1 MVEKMFSLNGRTLL
15 AKVAENWPAK
25 VISIAMA
32 IVLFVFHRMSLLEER
47 FFSVLLSIE
56 TDTQLTPASP
66 YPRMIKVTLR
76 GDANTIYPILEED
89 IQAYIDLNKYTEP
102 GTYRAPVQIHKKGT
116 ALRAEA
122 LEIFVDPLEVVLI
135 LDERLSKTVPIKAK
149 FRGAVEMG
157 YELSE
162 YTLDPAHV
170 VIDGPMGLLKDISDL
185 STDFIELTGRSVDF
199 SATVRILNDEPLI
212 VIRGNG
218 LTEFHGTIR
227 EQLRIQNIEDI
238 PIRMNG
244 LDEQFSGELEI
255 TIGSARIEGGQT
267 IFDKLKAQD
276 VGLYVDCSSIN
287 NEGDFLLPVF
297 VFFPTMF
304 TLIRHDPQN
313 VLIHIRREK
322 PRIIGSGGS

>member
-1 MVEKMFSLNGRTLL
+1 MFSLNGRILL
-15 AKVAENWPAK
+15 AKVVENWPAK

-47 FFSVLLSIE
+47 FFSVPLSIE
-56 TDTQLTPASP
+56 TDTRLIPASP
-66 YPRMIKVTLR
+66 YPGMIRITLR

-122 LEIFVDPLEVVLI
+122 LEIIVDPLEVVLI
-135 LDERLSKTVPIKAK
+135 LDERLSKTVPIKAN
-149 FRGAVEMG
+149 FRGTLEMG
-157 YELSE
+157 YEMGE

-170 VIDGPMGLLKDISDL
+170 VIDGPMGLLRDISEL
-185 STDFIELTGRSVDF
+185 STDVIELTGRSVDF
-199 SATVRILNDEPLI
+199 STTVRILNDEPLI

-218 LTEFHGTIR
+218 LIDFHGTIR

-238 PIRMNG
+238 PIKING

-255 TIGSARIEGGQT
+255 TTGSVRIEGGQT
-267 IFDKLKAQD
+267 MFDKLKAQD
-276 VGLYVDCSSIN
+276 VGLYVDCFSIN
-287 NEGDFLLPVF
+287 DQGDFLLPVLAL
-297 VFFPTMF
+297 FPTMF
-304 TLIRHDPQN
+304 TLIRHDPKN
-313 VLIHIRREK
+313 VLIHIRRLP
-322 PRIIGSGGS
+322 PRIIGNDGS

>member
-1 MVEKMFSLNGRTLL
+1 MMERMFLLNGRTLL

-47 FFSVLLSIE
+47 FFSVPLSIE
-56 TDTQLTPASP
+56 TDTQLIPASP
-66 YPRMIKVTLR
+66 YPGMIKITLR

-89 IQAYIDLNKYTEP
+89 IRAYIDLSKYTEP

-116 ALRAEA
+116 SLRAEA

-135 LDERLSKTVPIKAK
+135 LDERLSKTVPVKVN
-149 FRGAVEMG
+149 FRGTLEMG
-157 YELSE
+157 YEMGE

-170 VIDGPMGLLKDISDL
+170 VIDGPMGLLKDISEL
-185 STDFIELTGRSVDF
+185 STDVIELTGRSVDF
-199 SATVRILNDEPLI
+199 STTVRILNDEPLI

-218 LTEFHGTIR
+218 LIDFHGTIR

-238 PIRMNG
+238 PIKING

-255 TIGSARIEGGQT
+255 TIGSVRIEGGQT
-267 IFDKLKAQD
+267 MFDKLKAQD
-276 VGLYVDCSSIN
+276 IGLYVDCFSIN
-287 NEGDFLLPVF
+287 DQGDFLLPVF
-297 VFFPTMF
+297 VLFPAMF
-304 TLIRHDPQN
+304 TLIRQDPKN
-313 VLIHIRREK
+313 VMIHIRRL
-322 PRIIGSGGS
+322 PSRIIGSGGP